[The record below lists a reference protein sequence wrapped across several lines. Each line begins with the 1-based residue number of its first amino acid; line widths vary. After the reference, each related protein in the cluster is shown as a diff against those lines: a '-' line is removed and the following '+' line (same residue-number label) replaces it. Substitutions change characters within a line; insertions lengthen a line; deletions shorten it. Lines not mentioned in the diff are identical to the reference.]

1 MTIQELL
8 AFLAQGGANFATTS
22 AANTQGAGSGTSY
35 ADVERRPQTVTPQ
48 QPFQG
53 NRPDQGP
60 VRPGPYPTSSG
71 TQGISPIV
79 PDLQVYTQGDRAPV
93 PTGVGPYTQGDRA
106 PTGVGPYTQGD
117 RNPTGVGPYTQGDRA
132 PTGLG
137 PYTQGDRAAGTS
149 PSYTPWGGGIQD
161 SSWVQLD
168 QSNNGPAEPS
178 PIVDQRDN
186 GPSVTY
192 NPPPDLGGDV
202 FEWIPP
208 ENKLTPQLQD
218 IYQNMLDVIQGN
230 AEIPYLADL
239 SAQQKIDQA
248 REMDDLAQRLHMR
261 GIGNSTIGDI
271 EYGNMGTQQRAGQTQ
286 LALDTLQRAFQP
298 QLQLAGQV
306 YGQGASARQ
315 QSLDEFMQ
323 FLDAQFR
330 SDRAISDDEYRAL
343 SMMLQ
348 AAGLNTAPSYAPN
361 FGTQEGQPTAWEDAG
376 GMYMDWLPWLMSNY
390 GGGG

>member
-8 AFLAQGGANFATTS
+8 AFLAQGGANFATTP

-53 NRPDQGP
+53 NLPDQGP
-60 VRPGPYPTSSG
+60 VRPGPYPASSG
-71 TQGISPIV
+71 TQGISPVV
-79 PDLQVYTQGDRAPV
+79 PDLQVYTQGDRSPV
-93 PTGVGPYTQGDRA
+93 PTGV
-106 PTGVGPYTQGD
+106 
-117 RNPTGVGPYTQGDRA
+117 
-132 PTGLG
+132 G

-208 ENKLTPQLQD
+208 ENSLTPQLQD

-271 EYGNMGTQQRAGQTQ
+271 EYGNMGTQQRAGQAQ

-315 QSLDEFMQ
+315 QSLGEFMQ